1 MSVATRKGSHK
12 RRSEEG
18 KENEPKKNATIVMTE
33 EEEEE
38 EEEKVSDNEEE
49 KEKSK
54 EGTKSRTCA
63 ISEVEDFSWAILCLG
78 TSKSIYVTQN
88 KSCQRR
94 QRRRTKEKDK
104 RRGEGEDGGR
114 KEEVLRR
121 SRMRI
126 EKNDEG
132 GYSRVGRRSSQRESA
147 AID

>member
-1 MSVATRKGSHK
+1 
-12 RRSEEG
+12 
-18 KENEPKKNATIVMTE
+18 MTE

-104 RRGEGEDGGR
+104 RRRGRGRGKEGGGL
-114 KEEVLRR
+114 EEERNADR
-121 SRMRI
+121 Q

-132 GYSRVGRRSSQRESA
+132 GYSRAGRRSSQRESA
-147 AID
+147 R